1 MSLPYVKTISLFL
14 FVSLCLASCMTM
26 PRGTYFDQTTTSV
39 PDYSLE
45 KNWAALPTKED
56 NADLI
61 PEGLKDMQST
71 AKADVF
77 FVYPTLYFGD
87 KDYDRWNAPL
97 DLQKH
102 NEEVDDL
109 AVKLQASAFNGA
121 GRVFVPRYR
130 QAHIN
135 AYTHK
140 DSLSAK
146 KAFELAYQDVKESFA
161 YYMSHYNNG
170 RPIIIASHSQGT
182 THTSRLLEEF
192 FDGKPLQLRLVAAYL
207 IGIPVD
213 LDRYESLKPCETAND
228 VGCLVGWRTYKKD
241 FKPKK
246 LEKEVNYR
254 ILNTNPLSWTTDTE
268 WVPAAANPGTV
279 LRDFEGEPI
288 EGLVGAQI
296 HKSILWT
303 NKPKFKGSWLLT
315 TKNYHRGD
323 INLYYVSIRENAQN
337 RVDIFVGNK

>member
-1 MSLPYVKTISLFL
+1 MLLSFFRYNSFFLCMTI
-14 FVSLCLASCMTM
+14 CLGSCMTM
-26 PRGTYFDQTTTSV
+26 PRGSFEDQTLKGT

-45 KNWAALPTKED
+45 ENWAALPMMSD
-56 NADLI
+56 NADKT
-61 PEGLKDMQST
+61 PEGLQDLQPN

-87 KDYDRWNAPL
+87 REFDRWNAPV
-97 DLQKH
+97 DLEKH
-102 NEEVDDL
+102 NKDVDDT
-109 AVKLQASAFNGA
+109 AVRLQATAFNGA

-146 KAFELAYQDVKESFA
+146 KAFDLAYEDVKEAFA
-161 YYMSHYNNG
+161 YYLSHYNKG

-192 FDGKPLQLRLVAAYL
+192 FDGKPLQKRLVVAYL
-207 IGIPVD
+207 LGIPVD
-213 LDRYESLKPCETAND
+213 LDRYKVLKPCESAND
-228 VGCLVGWRTYKKD
+228 TGCMVGWRTFKKG
-241 FKPKK
+241 FEPKY
-246 LEKEVNYR
+246 LDKEADYR
-254 ILNTNPLSWTTDTE
+254 VLITNPLSWNSETE
-268 WVPAAANPGTV
+268 WVPAESNPGTV
-279 LRDFEGEPI
+279 LTDFEGKPV

-296 HKSILWT
+296 HESILWT
-303 NKPKFKGSWLLT
+303 NKPKFRGSWLLT

-323 INLYYVSIRENAQN
+323 VNLFYVSIRENAKN
-337 RVDIFVGNK
+337 RVDVFLGSK